1 MVAVAHNEVHE
12 DEDDEEGGEDDECS
26 HDSDGEDNFDR
37 CRLNNNFG
45 DYAVEDEYDV
55 EEDEDDI
62 SMSSEEE
69 EHARVEQYIH
79 SNSNDPTN

>member
-1 MVAVAHNEVHE
+1 
-12 DEDDEEGGEDDECS
+12 
-26 HDSDGEDNFDR
+26 
-37 CRLNNNFG
+37 LNNNFG